1 MLRPVSVQVEAED
14 LVLTLEGIV
23 EKFGE
28 EIAPYAV
35 GLCQHLTNAFWRTL
49 QVRRLAASAQEY
61 WPVWPGALA
70 IAGCQSCAMPEAA
83 SPCVHADDVSWSAL
97 LLINK
102 VGSHEKSMHNSYDVL
117 QA

>member
-1 MLRPVSVQVEAED
+1 MAMGMPVLLPTTTKSGSERELAFKKGSLVQVEAED

-49 QVRRLAASAQEY
+49 QVTIH
-61 WPVWPGALA
+61 PALD
-70 IAGCQSCAMPEAA
+70 SCE
-83 SPCVHADDVSWSAL
+83 
-97 LLINK
+97 
-102 VGSHEKSMHNSYDVL
+102 
-117 QA
+117 